1 MMHIHSTPFLQ
12 ICRHVYQFRVGK
24 WIIDTVTQK
33 QSGWQL
39 FTCFKSRLNFSK
51 YITSWNNFGL
61 FTRSYQ
67 ILVVIAHE
75 YSDYEK
81 EWIRK
86 RREKVKRKKNQ
97 FNHRKIQNCWKRH
110 SIPPN
115 NMELPDTVD
124 WSKKGYV
131 THVKNQV
138 WSTIGLYNKFQ
149 AFQTYFSFYYWYLD
163 TVVLTSI

>member
-1 MMHIHSTPFLQ
+1 MMHIYSTPFLQ
-12 ICRHVYQFRVGK
+12 IGRHVYQFKVGK

-39 FTCFKSRLNFSK
+39 FTCFKSKLNFSK

-61 FTRSYQ
+61 FPRSYK

-86 RREKVKRKKNQ
+86 RRKWNEKKNQ

-110 SIPPN
+110 SSLDFSQILLN
-115 NMELPDTVD
+115 KYLFFYGHKYHNHIMKHILFD
-124 WSKKGYV
+124 SLCLNILSNLK
-131 THVKNQV
+131 
-138 WSTIGLYNKFQ
+138 YN
-149 AFQTYFSFYYWYLD
+149 
-163 TVVLTSI
+163 VSI